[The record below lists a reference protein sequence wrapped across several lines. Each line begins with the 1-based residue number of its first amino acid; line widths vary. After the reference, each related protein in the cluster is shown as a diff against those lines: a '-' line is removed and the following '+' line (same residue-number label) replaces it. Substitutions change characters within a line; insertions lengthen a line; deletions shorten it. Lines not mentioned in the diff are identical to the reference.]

1 MMHRLASVT
10 VLLAGCLSLA
20 SADTID
26 FEGLPDST
34 LITTQYPGLVFSN
47 AEILTAGISLNE
59 FDFPPHSG
67 VNVAGDDG
75 GPIMIQFLTPVTE
88 VGAYFTYVQPLSLI
102 ALDTS
107 SHTLTAASMYSANYV
122 SSGNP
127 PNEFISFSDALGI
140 TNLTIKGNPM
150 GGSFVMDDLTFTLLS
165 QSTTVPEPSLFMGLG
180 LIVGF
185 LLAKK
190 TDLERKNRTS
200 TDAEASVEAA
210 RTTH

>member
-1 MMHRLASVT
+1 MLRHLAALA
-10 VLLAGCLSLA
+10 VLFLGCVRLA

-34 LITTQYPGLVFSN
+34 LITTQYPGLVFSDT
-47 AEILTAGISLNE
+47 EILTAGISLNE

-75 GPIMIQFLTPVTE
+75 GPVTIQFLTPVTQ
-88 VGAYFTYVQPLSLI
+88 VGAYFTYTQPLSLA

-107 SHTLTAASMYSANYV
+107 NHTMTADSMHSANYV

-140 TNLTIKGNPM
+140 TQLTIKGNPM
-150 GGSFVMDDLTFTLLS
+150 GGSFVMDDLSFTLLS
-165 QSTTVPEPSLFMGLG
+165 HPTTVPEPSAFLGLAMGLG
-180 LIVGF
+180 VLC
-185 LLAKK
+185 ATKAAS
-190 TDLERKNRTS
+190 RKRQ
-200 TDAEASVEAA
+200 A
-210 RTTH
+210 RG